1 MSLNLSLKYSR
12 QYTLAQAYAAS
23 SPPWCHRSS
32 SHWWLQRY
40 PKFHEFLFLF
50 FCFCC
55 VIFFFLM
62 FFCWFVLA
70 LFCFFCFVFDFNLLF
85 YLNIDKDPKYEE
97 QKETTNM
104 MLCSFPQAKARW
116 QLYEQDPYFYNKLK
130 GPNFEDSE
138 ELPPALKPPPVDNLW
153 VVYGLYLS
161 PHTTPHNIH
170 NQPHPPS
177 PHNTQQVSTYQRR
190 YPIITRNWAR
200 RTWPWIQRPTNS
212 R

>member
-1 MSLNLSLKYSR
+1 
-12 QYTLAQAYAAS
+12 
-23 SPPWCHRSS
+23 
-32 SHWWLQRY
+32 
-40 PKFHEFLFLF
+40 
-50 FCFCC
+50 
-55 VIFFFLM
+55 
-62 FFCWFVLA
+62 
-70 LFCFFCFVFDFNLLF
+70 
-85 YLNIDKDPKYEE
+85 
-97 QKETTNM
+97 M

-200 RTWPWIQRPTNS
+200 RT
-212 R
+212 